1 MEEAEVS
8 SGTSDSGQDAK
19 TQDQEEC
26 EQEVHEQEVRD
37 AMEDARLQR
46 ALRMVRQMPQ
56 AKLKEQ
62 CVVTEWVSMKSDA
75 ERDLLLD
82 AIADPKFWD
91 EVEQMTIGDLETQLE
106 EDDDVD
112 TESRLLEMFKCFD
125 VDQSGTID
133 CNEMHQLLLYM
144 GVSATA
150 EDVKKLIQQVDS
162 DEDGQIVQAEFMQV
176 MKLAQAGELS
186 IAAPTRQSIRRA
198 SIRITRDRPMLS
210 L

>member
-1 MEEAEVS
+1 
-8 SGTSDSGQDAK
+8 
-19 TQDQEEC
+19 
-26 EQEVHEQEVRD
+26 
-37 AMEDARLQR
+37 
-46 ALRMVRQMPQ
+46 
-56 AKLKEQ
+56 
-62 CVVTEWVSMKSDA
+62 
-75 ERDLLLD
+75 
-82 AIADPKFWD
+82 
-91 EVEQMTIGDLETQLE
+91 MTIGDLETQLE